1 MYHIE
6 REEPTMSDS
15 INQGQTTRQAPQITS
30 LSIAFPMHFES
41 DAPQTRDEPRRNTTE
56 PARKPHRHD
65 AGE

>member
-1 MYHIE
+1 
-6 REEPTMSDS
+6 MSDS